1 MLPCTELARVVL
13 NSSVLGRYRPQEW
26 EKIIFWI
33 FFLHRQVEL
42 AELALG
48 RPNRGAEVAKAPR
61 APPIQEAP
69 PVVVARVTYDLRTQF
84 SDPPLPRGRSGSL
97 VAIGLH
103 PIRPL

>member
-1 MLPCTELARVVL
+1 MDAMGRRSGREL
-13 NSSVLGRYRPQEW
+13 
-26 EKIIFWI
+26 
-33 FFLHRQVEL
+33 FFGFPPLSRQVEL

-69 PVVVARVTYDLRTQF
+69 PVVVARVTYDLRAQF
-84 SDPPLPRGRSGSL
+84 SDPPLPRGRNWLL
-97 VAIGLH
+97 VAITLH